1 MPLKIAIID
10 DKASNRNILMD
21 KLLRNGNFEV
31 SLVANDGREFL
42 DKMKE
47 LHADQLPDV
56 ALMDLEMPI
65 LDGLRAT
72 ERIREH
78 EHDTD
83 QHIPILAV
91 TANALENTQERCLKA
106 GMDAVLTKPITL
118 KMLRAA
124 LDQWLPQPA

>member
-1 MPLKIAIID
+1 MKQIRRLGYGVRLV
-10 DKASNRNILMD
+10 SNGIEVVDEILTYP
-21 KLLRNGNFEV
+21 GQ
-31 SLVANDGREFL
+31 
-42 DKMKE
+42 
-47 LHADQLPDV
+47 HALI
-56 ALMDLEMPI
+56 LMDLEMPI